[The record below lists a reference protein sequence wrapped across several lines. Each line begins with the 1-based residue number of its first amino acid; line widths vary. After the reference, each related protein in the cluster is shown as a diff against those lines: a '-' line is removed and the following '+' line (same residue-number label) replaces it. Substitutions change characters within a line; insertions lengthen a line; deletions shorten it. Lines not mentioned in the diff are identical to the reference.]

1 MSRYRHTQPG
11 TLMRVSFAVAILG
24 FLIGAMLAA
33 PSDPKMMAVL
43 LVLALVMFLVMLLF
57 HSLTVEVARGYL
69 TIRFGVGLIRKSW
82 LLKDIDAAEIVR
94 NRWWYGWGI
103 RLTPHGWLFNVSGS
117 DAVQVR
123 LENGK
128 QVRIGTDEPEK
139 LLRALE
145 SALQRFRT
153 PLNAGGR

>member
-1 MSRYRHTQPG
+1 
-11 TLMRVSFAVAILG
+11 
-24 FLIGAMLAA
+24 
-33 PSDPKMMAVL
+33 
-43 LVLALVMFLVMLLF
+43 MFLVMLLF

-69 TIRFGVGLIRKSW
+69 VIRFGVGLVRKRW
-82 LLKDIDAAEIVR
+82 PLKEIESVEIVR

-139 LLRALE
+139 LQRALMD
-145 SALQRFRT
+145 AVARYR
-153 PLNAGGR
+153 R

>member
-1 MSRYRHTQPG
+1 MSAYRHTQPG
-11 TLMRVSFAVAILG
+11 TLMRVSFVVAILG
-24 FLIGAMLAA
+24 FLVGAMLAA
-33 PSDPKMMAVL
+33 ASDPKMMSVL

-57 HSLTVEVARGYL
+57 HSLTVEVARDYL
-69 TIRFGVGLIRKSW
+69 AIRFGVGLIRKRW
-82 LLKDIDAAEIVR
+82 PLKDIDSVEIVR

-123 LENGK
+123 LKNGK
-128 QVRIGTDEPEK
+128 QVRIGTDEPRK
-139 LLRALE
+139 LRGAIE
-145 SALQRFRT
+145 SSLQRFRS

>member
-1 MSRYRHTQPG
+1 MSYRHTQAG
-11 TLMRVSFAVAILG
+11 TLMRVTFAVAILG
-24 FLIGAMLAA
+24 FLIGAMFAA
-33 PSDPKMMAVL
+33 ASDPKMMAVL

-57 HSLTVEVARGYL
+57 HALTVEVARGYL
-69 TIRFGVGLIRKSW
+69 TIRFGIGLIRKRW
-82 LLKDIDAAEIVR
+82 PLKDIDSAEVVH

-123 LENGK
+123 LDNGK
-128 QVRIGTDEPEK
+128 QVRIGTDEPRK
-139 LLRALE
+139 LQRAIE
-145 SALQRFRT
+145 SSLQRFRS